1 MQVWTVA
8 MATPPEL
15 WRSTL
20 IIVVPFFIIKIHSFF
35 FTISFVLF
43 GVYRDGFVDS
53 AATFFFWFFIHLL
66 LASILLDVLFNDV
79 GRGFTLADEE
89 LFFVLFSFFIFVVT
103 FSALFASY
111 SSTFLG
117 CIAWKI
123 IERTL
128 KKRGKLKGCLWFLL
142 SLLLLSSREMAA
154 SRRSL
159 CRVSFFFTRFSLSF
173 VGFLPFFLPGF
184 TGLYLVLLGLPSFTM
199 FHLVLPSF
207 TGFYYVS
214 PGFT

>member
-1 MQVWTVA
+1 MDWAILGMQVWTVA

-89 LFFVLFSFFIFVVT
+89 LFFVLFSFFIFVFT
-103 FSALFASY
+103 FSALFC
-111 SSTFLG
+111 FLFFDFSWLHRLKNH
-117 CIAWKI
+117 WKNS
-123 IERTL
+123 E
-128 KKRGKLKGCLWFLL
+128 KKREHSKVVFDFCCRCCCCRVAKWPRRDAHFVEFLF
-142 SLLLLSSREMAA
+142 SLLGFLYLLWVSS
-154 SRRSL
+154 L
-159 CRVSFFFTRFSLSF
+159 FFTWFYW
-173 VGFLPFFLPGF
+173 VIPC
-184 TGLYLVLLGLPSFTM
+184 
-199 FHLVLPSF
+199 F
-207 TGFYYVS
+207 TGF
-214 PGFT
+214 T

>member
-1 MQVWTVA
+1 MDWAILGMQVWTVA

-128 KKRGKLKGCLWFLL
+128 KKRGNTQRL
-142 SLLLLSSREMAA
+142 SLIFVVAVAVVESRNGRVATLTLS
-154 SRRSL
+154 
-159 CRVSFFFTRFSLSF
+159 SFFFLYSVFF
-173 VGFLPFFLPGF
+173 IFCGFPPFFF
-184 TGLYLVLLGLPSFTM
+184 TWFYWVIPC
-199 FHLVLPSF
+199 F
-207 TGFYYVS
+207 TGF
-214 PGFT
+214 T